1 MLLKVII
8 ENYCSQ
14 LLFTL
19 GVGSLDRKIIWH
31 VFGFLWYRVS
41 TVDETI
47 DFVDVFIVFIVFT
60 EFMTEVCIACVCV

>member
-31 VFGFLWYRVS
+31 VLIGFLWYCVS

-47 DFVDVFIVFIVFT
+47 DFVDVFIVFT
-60 EFMTEVCIACVCV
+60 EFTTEGCIACVCV

>member
-31 VFGFLWYRVS
+31 VFLWYRVS

-60 EFMTEVCIACVCV
+60 EFTTEGCIACVCV